1 MAGKLNVT
9 PPSLNEAETY
19 ESYKKELK
27 MWAAVTEVDKKK
39 QGNLIA
45 LSLPNEGKFG
55 NNQKEWERL
64 SVRNFSCDDGLT
76 KLVKFLDAEL
86 ASDATTDLL
95 GIRDDWFDFVRK
107 PDQTMEQF
115 IGEYELLIS

>member
-9 PPSLNEAETY
+9 PPSLNEAKTY

-55 NNQKEWERL
+55 NNLKERVMERL
-64 SVRNFSCDDGLT
+64 SVSDLSCDDGLS
-76 KLVKFLDAEL
+76 KLVKFLDEEL
-86 ASDATTDLL
+86 ASDATTDLI
-95 GIRDDWFDFVRK
+95 GKWDDWYDFVRK
-107 PDQTMEQF
+107 PE
-115 IGEYELLIS
+115 